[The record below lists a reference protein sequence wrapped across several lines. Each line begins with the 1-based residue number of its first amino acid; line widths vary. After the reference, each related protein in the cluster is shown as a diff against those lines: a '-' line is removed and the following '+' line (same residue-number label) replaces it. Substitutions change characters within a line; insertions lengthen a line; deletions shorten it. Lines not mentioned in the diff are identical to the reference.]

1 MPTHSDQFA
10 NDVDESIKQDN
21 IEQLVTVL
29 IEGQLL
35 GFPIARVRDVFA
47 LQHLTSVPC
56 ASAAVAGLVN
66 LRGRVVTMLSLRVML
81 GFEQGEV
88 NDGDMAIGIECKD
101 DAIGLIVDQVGEVV
115 DVDIKARENNPANL
129 DARWA
134 PFCMGIH
141 KLDNSLLVELDLNR
155 LLERSMKK
163 VA

>member
-1 MPTHSDQFA
+1 MYKSSKGFTSEP
-10 NDVDESIKQDN
+10 DESSKQDN
-21 IEQLVTVL
+21 IEQLVTVY

-56 ASAAVAGLVN
+56 ATTAVAGLVN

-81 GFEQGEV
+81 GYAQGPIA
-88 NDGDMAIGIECKD
+88 DGDMAIGIECKN
-101 DAIGLIVDQVGEVV
+101 DAIGLIVDQVGEVIDV
-115 DVDIKARENNPANL
+115 DVKARENNPANL

-134 PFCMGIH
+134 PFCIGIH
-141 KLDNSLLVELDLNR
+141 KLEDSLLVELDLNR
-155 LLERSMKK
+155 LLESSAKQ